1 MAKRDSKSVHAQQ
14 GSRLVPLGDRPSV
27 RPLDLE
33 RAPTPTVF
41 YMTSP
46 VAKPVDPDPK
56 WVPDAGL
63 PIAEVAQRTGL
74 SKDTLRYYEK
84 AGLIEAVDRSSA
96 GQRRYA
102 ITDLDCL
109 AFLMRLRATGM
120 SIADMQLFAELRRKG
135 SSSVTDRLDLLTG
148 HRDDVQRHIADLQG
162 DLQVLDTKITHY
174 QGLLDE
180 QTGTD
185 QL

>member
-1 MAKRDSKSVHAQQ
+1 
-14 GSRLVPLGDRPSV
+14 
-27 RPLDLE
+27 
-33 RAPTPTVF
+33 
-41 YMTSP
+41 MTSP
-46 VAKPVDPDPK
+46 VAKPVDPDTK
-56 WVPDAGL
+56 GVPDAGL

-102 ITDLDCL
+102 TTDLDWL

-120 SIADMQLFAELRRKG
+120 SIADMQRFAELRRRG

-148 HRDDVQRHIADLQG
+148 HRDAVQRHIADLQG

-185 QL
+185 QP